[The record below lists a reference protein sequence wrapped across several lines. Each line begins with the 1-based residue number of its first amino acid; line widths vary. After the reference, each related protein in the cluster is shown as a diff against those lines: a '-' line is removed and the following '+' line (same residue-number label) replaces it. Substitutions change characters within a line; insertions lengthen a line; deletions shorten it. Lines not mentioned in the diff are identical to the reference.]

1 MVYVALVYDILC
13 FIFKIRFKL
22 PLMNNE
28 CYMNIFNDRCIFFNF
43 PEFEKYMFLNLRVS
57 YFSINFYFQL

>member
-43 PEFEKYMFLNLRVS
+43 LEFEKYM
-57 YFSINFYFQL
+57 

>member
-22 PLMNNE
+22 PLMTNE

-43 PEFEKYMFLNLRVS
+43 LEFEKYMFLNLQVS